1 MEFNNKPEQSPPI
14 NTFVTIVIVMGIIL
28 ACILLFLSLPNS
40 WSMFGYADWE
50 FQPFFSREGIKDLYH
65 SLHNYLLL
73 EMLVAIVATACIIF
87 FLVKLL
93 QGKRYGFWGF
103 AVTSIVATAVQVIL
117 GRLIVNAF
125 REIEVELPH
134 NIPIQFGWTLATI
147 AILYAV
153 LQIKKEGVSWWMR
166 LE

>member
-1 MEFNNKPEQSPPI
+1 METNYKTEQTGPH
-14 NTFVTIVIVMGIIL
+14 NVFATIVVVVGIVL
-28 ACILLFLSLPNS
+28 ASILLILSLLNS
-40 WSMFGYADWE
+40 WSMFGYAEWE
-50 FQPFFSREGIKDLYH
+50 FQPFLSREGVTELYH

-73 EMLVAIVATACIIF
+73 EMFVSIFATACVIF

-93 QGKRYGFWGF
+93 QGKKYGFWGF
-103 AVTSIVATAVQVIL
+103 AVTSVVGTAVQVVL
-117 GRLIVNAF
+117 EHLIVNAF

-134 NIPIQFGWTLATI
+134 NIPIQVGWTLATI

-153 LQIKKEGVSWWMR
+153 LQTRKEGVSCWKQ

>member
-1 MEFNNKPEQSPPI
+1 METY
-14 NTFVTIVIVMGIIL
+14 NTSDQTNSRHAFITIFIAVEIIL
-28 ACILLFLSLPNS
+28 AFILVIFSLLNS

-50 FQPFFSREGIKDLYH
+50 FQPFLSREGVTELFH
-65 SLHNYLLL
+65 SVKKYLLW
-73 EMLVAIVATACIIF
+73 EMLVAIIATACVIF

-103 AVTSIVATAVQVIL
+103 VVTSIAATSVQVVL
-117 GRLIVNAF
+117 ANLIVNAF
-125 REIEVELPH
+125 REIEVEIPH
-134 NIPIQFGWTLATI
+134 NIPIQIAWTLATI

-153 LQIKKEGVSWWMR
+153 LQIRKDGVSWWRR

>member
-1 MEFNNKPEQSPPI
+1 METNNTSEPSKPR
-14 NTFVTIVIVMGIIL
+14 NAFVTIVIVVGIIL
-28 ACILLFLSLPNS
+28 ACILLILSLPNY

-50 FQPFFSREGIKDLYH
+50 FQPFLSREGIKELHH

-73 EMLVAIVATACIIF
+73 EMLVAIVATAFIIF

-103 AVTSIVATAVQVIL
+103 AATSVVATSVK
-117 GRLIVNAF
+117 IVLASLVENAF
-125 REIEVELPH
+125 REIEVEISSNTMLQ
-134 NIPIQFGWTLATI
+134 IVWTLATI

-153 LQIKKEGVSWWMR
+153 LQIRKDGVSWWRRM
-166 LE
+166 E

>member
-1 MEFNNKPEQSPPI
+1 METNNKPEQSPPI
-14 NTFVTIVIVMGIIL
+14 NTFGTIVIVMGIIL
-28 ACILLFLSLPNS
+28 ACILLFLSLPNY
-40 WSMFGYADWE
+40 WSMFGYAEWE

-103 AVTSIVATAVQVIL
+103 AVTSVVGTAVQVVL
-117 GRLIVNAF
+117 EHHIVNAF

-134 NIPIQFGWTLATI
+134 NIPSQVGWTLATI

-153 LQIKKEGVSWWMR
+153 LQTRKEGVSCWKQ

>member
-1 MEFNNKPEQSPPI
+1 METNNTLEPSKPR
-14 NTFVTIVIVMGIIL
+14 NAFVTIVIVVGIIL
-28 ACILLFLSLPNS
+28 ACFLAIFSLLNS
-40 WSMFGYADWE
+40 WSMFGYAEWE
-50 FQPFFSREGIKDLYH
+50 FQPFFSREGVKDLYH
-65 SLHNYLLL
+65 SVHNYLLL
-73 EMLVAIVATACIIF
+73 EMLVAIVSTACVIF

-103 AVTSIVATAVQVIL
+103 AITSVVATTVRVVLAS
-117 GRLIVNAF
+117 LIVNAF

-134 NIPIQFGWTLATI
+134 NIPVQFAWTLATI

-153 LQIKKEGVSWWMR
+153 LQIKKDGVSWWRR

>member
-1 MEFNNKPEQSPPI
+1 MESNNKPEQSPPI

-28 ACILLFLSLPNS
+28 ACILLFLSLPNY
-40 WSMFGYADWE
+40 WSMFGYAEWE

-103 AVTSIVATAVQVIL
+103 AVTSIVATSVQVVL
-117 GRLIVNAF
+117 ASLIVNAF

-153 LQIKKEGVSWWMR
+153 LQIKKDGVSWWMR

>member
-1 MEFNNKPEQSPPI
+1 METNHKSEQS
-14 NTFVTIVIVMGIIL
+14 NSRHAFVTIFIAVGIIL
-28 ACILLFLSLPNS
+28 ACILLFLSLPNY
-40 WSMFGYADWE
+40 WSMFGYAEWE

-73 EMLVAIVATACIIF
+73 EMLVAIVTTACIIF

-134 NIPIQFGWTLATI
+134 NIPIQVGWTLTTI

-153 LQIKKEGVSWWMR
+153 LQTRKEGVSCWKQ

>member
-1 MEFNNKPEQSPPI
+1 METINKLEQSKPHS
-14 NTFVTIVIVMGIIL
+14 VLVSIVILVEIIL
-28 ACILLFLSLPNS
+28 AFILVIFSLLNS
-40 WSMFGYADWE
+40 WNMFGYADWE
-50 FQPFFSREGIKDLYH
+50 FQPFLSREGVTELFH
-65 SLHNYLLL
+65 SVKKYLLW
-73 EMLVAIVATACIIF
+73 EMLVAIIATACVIF

-103 AVTSIVATAVQVIL
+103 VVTSIAATSVQVVL
-117 GRLIVNAF
+117 ANLIVNAF

-134 NIPIQFGWTLATI
+134 NIPIQIAWTLATI

-153 LQIKKEGVSWWMR
+153 LQIRKDGVSWWRR

>member
-1 MEFNNKPEQSPPI
+1 MENPKSEQTKPRHA
-14 NTFVTIVIVMGIIL
+14 FVSIVIVMGIIL
-28 ACILLFLSLPNS
+28 ACILLFLSLLNS

-50 FQPFFSREGIKDLYH
+50 FQPFLSREGVTELFH
-65 SLHNYLLL
+65 SVKKYLLW
-73 EMLVAIVATACIIF
+73 EMLVAIIATACVIF

-103 AVTSIVATAVQVIL
+103 AVSSIAATSVQVVL
-117 GRLIVNAF
+117 VSLIVNAF

-134 NIPIQFGWTLATI
+134 NIPIQFAWTLATI

-153 LQIKKEGVSWWMR
+153 CKSGKTG
-166 LE
+166 

>member
-1 MEFNNKPEQSPPI
+1 METNYKTEQTEPL
-14 NTFVTIVIVMGIIL
+14 NVFVTIVIVVGIVL
-28 ACILLFLSLPNS
+28 ASILLILSLLNS
-40 WSMFGYADWE
+40 WSMFGYAEWE

-103 AVTSIVATAVQVIL
+103 AVTSVVGTAVQVVL
-117 GRLIVNAF
+117 EHLIMNAF
-125 REIEVELPH
+125 REIEVDLPH
-134 NIPIQFGWTLATI
+134 NIPIQVGWTLATI
-147 AILYAV
+147 AIIYAV
-153 LQIKKEGVSWWMR
+153 LQTRKEGVSCWKQ
-166 LE
+166 LD

>member
-1 MEFNNKPEQSPPI
+1 METNNKPEQSPPI
-14 NTFVTIVIVMGIIL
+14 NTFGTIVIVMGIIL
-28 ACILLFLSLPNS
+28 ACILLFLSLPNY
-40 WSMFGYADWE
+40 WSMFGYAEWE

-103 AVTSIVATAVQVIL
+103 AVTSVVGTAVQVVL
-117 GRLIVNAF
+117 GHLIINAF

-134 NIPIQFGWTLATI
+134 NIPIQVGWTLATI

-153 LQIKKEGVSWWMR
+153 LQTRKEGVSCWKQ